1 MRAGKRRKRLELSA
15 ADPVIA
21 VRGGRMDSSDLIMQ
35 VGSMFIGG
43 SVGAF
48 GVRFLVRRSAA
59 RSFIGRWP
67 WWGLLLYYVA
77 VAGVVL
83 GGFFWILR
91 MVLANPDAGG
101 PLDSPWLFLGFGV
114 IVGLPFT
121 LTTVT
126 GVWRDARD
134 AKLRGKKT
142 KTKPAT
148 RQERLAFAQDL
159 QRQLRE
165 FADRDRHVEVGLRG
179 EKGGVLLLQG
189 DLSRQEGERLVK
201 ALRADLQALNFQ
213 RVEGEG
219 EQGKWWAPVQEG
231 P

>member
-1 MRAGKRRKRLELSA
+1 
-15 ADPVIA
+15 
-21 VRGGRMDSSDLIMQ
+21 MDSSDLLLQ
-35 VGSMFIGG
+35 VGSMFVGG
-43 SVGAF
+43 AVGAF
-48 GVRFLVRRSAA
+48 GVRFLVRRAVA
-59 RSFIGRWP
+59 RSFIGRWR
-67 WWGLLLYYVA
+67 WWGLLLYYLG

-83 GGFFWILR
+83 GGFFGILR
-91 MVLANPDAGG
+91 IVLANPDADG

-114 IVGLPFT
+114 VVGLPFT

-126 GVWRDARD
+126 GVWRDARE
-134 AKLRGKKT
+134 AKARGKKT
-142 KTKPAT
+142 KSKPAT

-159 QRQLRE
+159 ERQLEE
-165 FADRDRHVEVGLRG
+165 FTDRDRHVEVGLRG

-219 EQGKWWAPVQEG
+219 ERGKWWAPVEEG
-231 P
+231 S